1 MTAKLFVSTQN
12 VRALVSVQEIRATD
26 FALQK
31 PSIVVSES
39 ALRAIASYVAINPS
53 LSFARVVSVINFANA
68 VIADLRIEPDSLN
81 RYLADTMSLADD
93 GASLTVG
100 KALVD
105 SLLAVEDAVLA
116 VEKGLT
122 DTASITEA
130 LSVFAALSK
139 SDSLAVSENA
149 SLALSTSRADSLLAS
164 EALSLGFGKGAADST
179 SVTEQSSA
187 DFNLGK
193 ADTATVSEALA
204 RTVSFIRSFSD
215 TVSVDD
221 NATIDAFVK
230 ETQANKTNVA
240 FVSESLSLNLG
251 SNFSDSASLSDDP
264 AFDFSV
270 SFADSPVVTES
281 IQISLLSASA
291 SSVLN
296 ASALNVSTL
305 NN

>member
-149 SLALSTSRADSLLAS
+149 SLALSTPRADSLLAS
-164 EALSLGFGKGAADST
+164 
-179 SVTEQSSA
+179 
-187 DFNLGK
+187 
-193 ADTATVSEALA
+193 
-204 RTVSFIRSFSD
+204 
-215 TVSVDD
+215 
-221 NATIDAFVK
+221 
-230 ETQANKTNVA
+230 
-240 FVSESLSLNLG
+240 
-251 SNFSDSASLSDDP
+251 
-264 AFDFSV
+264 
-270 SFADSPVVTES
+270 
-281 IQISLLSASA
+281 
-291 SSVLN
+291 
-296 ASALNVSTL
+296 
-305 NN
+305 